1 MRSELTLPVR
11 NLRPHAVAA
20 LSRGYLPHDQPTASR
35 PVRVAVRRPAQH
47 DRHRRLLNVLVA
59 MLGLVLVLPVLLMI
73 AVAVKSTSPGRVF
86 YSQRRVG
93 LDRRVSPAR
102 SMHSCRRR
110 EDHGGR
116 IFTIFKFRTM
126 IVHDPAGEVW
136 ARADDPRITVLGA
149 ILRKYRLDE
158 LPQLAN
164 VLLGDMNIV
173 GPRPEQPAIFQ
184 RLKGEIVDYGVRQ
197 RILPGITGWAQI
209 NLCYDQSLDD
219 VKRKVA
225 FDLEYMY
232 RRSAAEDLRIMV
244 STVPVIIGAKGA
256 V

>member
-1 MRSELTLPVR
+1 
-11 NLRPHAVAA
+11 
-20 LSRGYLPHDQPTASR
+20 
-35 PVRVAVRRPAQH
+35 VRVAVRRPEQH
-47 DRHRRLLNVLVA
+47 DRHCRFLNVAVA
-59 MLGLVLVLPVLLMI
+59 LLGLVLVLPVLLMI
-73 AVAVKSTSPGRVF
+73 AVAVKSTSPGRVL

-102 SMHSCRRR
+102 TTHTCRRR
-110 EDHGGR
+110 EDRGGR

-126 IVHDPAGEVW
+126 IVHDTTGEVW
-136 ARADDPRITVLGA
+136 ARADDPRITELGA

-184 RLKGEIVDYGVRQ
+184 RLKGEIVDYGSRQ

-209 NLCYDQSLDD
+209 NLSYDQSLDD

-232 RRSAAEDLRIMV
+232 RRSAVEDLRIMV
-244 STVPVIIGAKGA
+244 WTVPVMIGAKGA